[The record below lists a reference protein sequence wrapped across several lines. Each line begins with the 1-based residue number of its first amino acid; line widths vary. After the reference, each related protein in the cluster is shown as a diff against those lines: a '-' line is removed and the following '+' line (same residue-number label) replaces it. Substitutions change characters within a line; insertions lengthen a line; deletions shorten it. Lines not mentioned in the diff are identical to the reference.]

1 MAGAVSSSF
10 VRKAFCGVGVGWGGG
25 ELFIKYILLLHR
37 NIRKEKLMVN
47 LELALLACKGAL
59 GAITRIS
66 GEQQERVK
74 G

>member
-1 MAGAVSSSF
+1 MLEKPSVGLGWAG
-10 VRKAFCGVGVGWGGG
+10 GGG
-25 ELFIKYILLLHR
+25 ELYIKYILLLHR

-47 LELALLACKGAL
+47 LGLALLACKGAL
-59 GAITRIS
+59 GAITGIS